1 MMLKILVGP
10 NGCGKS
16 EYLNRLAGYNTHI
29 NTTSGLEKIK
39 EVEIIVN
46 YAVENG
52 SNIYIDNVDVFIDI
66 EKIEKLCNMLIE
78 ASKKVDVWV
87 STHHVLTL
95 NWLEDQ
101 QAIDSV
107 FLVHKGS
114 LYPYFDT
121 YTLEKLEV
129 MGAGEAFCD
138 TDLNAW
144 WELCSERPLQASL
157 EGLHTKE
164 ALEGSV

>member
-1 MMLKILVGP
+1 MLRVLVGP

-39 EVEIIVN
+39 EVEIIVD

-52 SNIYIDNVDVFIDI
+52 SNIYIDNVDAFIDN
-66 EKIEKLCNMLIE
+66 ENIEKLCNMLIE

-87 STHHVLTL
+87 STHHVLVL
-95 NWLEDQ
+95 NWLEDE

-107 FLVHKGS
+107 FLLNDGA
-114 LYPYFDT
+114 LYPYFDA
-121 YTLEKLEV
+121 YVLDKLEV
-129 MGAGEAFCD
+129 MGPGEAFCD
-138 TDLNAW
+138 TNLNTW
-144 WELCSERPLQASL
+144 WEMCRERPFQ
-157 EGLHTKE
+157 EDTD
-164 ALEGSV
+164 